1 MRQLVIDELSREER
15 DNIENYLK
23 RTVRSAAMEGLFW
36 LSVPDDLMA
45 EAQQGHE
52 ECGPFFFGI
61 ELSEKN
67 LVVELLVR
75 SESNLHCSCI
85 SYATSA
91 QREFLF
97 RFIDTMVEEEHI
109 KA

>member
-1 MRQLVIDELSREER
+1 MRQLVIDELSREEWA
-15 DNIENYLK
+15 NIENYLK
-23 RTVRSAAMEGLFW
+23 RTVRAGAMEGMFW
-36 LSVPDDLMA
+36 LPVPDDLLA

-61 ELSEKN
+61 ELTEKA

-85 SYATSA
+85 SYATKA
-91 QREFLF
+91 QRDFLLEFMDRML
-97 RFIDTMVEEEHI
+97 EEEHI

>member
-1 MRQLVIDELSREER
+1 MRQFVVDELSREER
-15 DNIENYLK
+15 DNLESYLK
-23 RTVRSAAMEGLFW
+23 RSLKPGGMEGMFW
-36 LSVPDDLMA
+36 LAVPDDLLA

-52 ECGPFFFGI
+52 ACGPFFFGI
-61 ELSEKN
+61 ELGRNTLIAEF
-67 LVVELLVR
+67 LVR

-91 QREFLF
+91 QRQFLLNF
-97 RFIDTMVEEEHI
+97 LDRMLAEERI